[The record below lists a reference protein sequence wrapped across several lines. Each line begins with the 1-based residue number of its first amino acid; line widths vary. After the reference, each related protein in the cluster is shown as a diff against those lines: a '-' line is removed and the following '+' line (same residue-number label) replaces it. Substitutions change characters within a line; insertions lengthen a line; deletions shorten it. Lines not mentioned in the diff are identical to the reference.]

1 MKKTL
6 STAVAVLLAMGCA
19 GPEEDVEAKLRNFY
33 SWYITTND
41 TLKTGKV
48 SADTL
53 EKYITAAYR
62 ERIASDSELDYD
74 PILSAQDYD
83 KKWVNTLTV
92 SKATAGR
99 EKIYRVSFLTDEKE
113 KISHNIVVTMNKEH
127 GEWKID
133 YVEANK

>member
-1 MKKTL
+1 MKKTFIA
-6 STAVAVLLAMGCA
+6 TVLWLAIAGCA
-19 GPEEDVEAKLRNFY
+19 GPEEDVPAKLQHFY
-33 SWYITTND
+33 LWYITTND
-41 TLKTGKV
+41 TLKTGKL

-62 ERIASDSELDYD
+62 EQIAGDSELDYD
-74 PILSAQDYD
+74 PLLSAQDYD

-99 EKIYRVSFLTDEKE
+99 EKIYRVSFLTNEKE

>member
-1 MKKTL
+1 MKKIFFA
-6 STAVAVLLAMGCA
+6 AVAVLLAMGCA
-19 GPEEDVEAKLRNFY
+19 GPEEDVEAKLQHFY
-33 SWYITTND
+33 AWYITTND

-62 ERIASDSELDYD
+62 ERIAGDSELDYD
-74 PILSAQDYD
+74 PLLSAQDYD

-113 KISHNIVVTMNKEH
+113 KISHNIVVTMNKEN

>member
-1 MKKTL
+1 LKKTFIAATMWL
-6 STAVAVLLAMGCA
+6 AVAGCA
-19 GPEEDVEAKLRNFY
+19 GPEEDVAAKLQHFY
-33 SWYITTND
+33 SWYISTND

-53 EKYITAAYR
+53 EKYITTAYR

-74 PILSAQDYD
+74 PLLSAQDYD
-83 KKWVNTLTV
+83 KKWVKTLTI

-99 EKIYRVSFLTDEKE
+99 EKIYRVSFLIDEKE

-133 YVEANK
+133 YVEAN

>member
-1 MKKTL
+1 MKKTFIAAI
-6 STAVAVLLAMGCA
+6 TWLAIAGCA
-19 GPEEDVEAKLRNFY
+19 GPEEDVEAKLKHFY
-33 SWYITTND
+33 SWYISTND

-62 ERIASDSELDYD
+62 ERIATDSELDYD
-74 PILSAQDYD
+74 PLLSAQDYD
-83 KKWVNTLTV
+83 KKWVNTLTI

-99 EKIYRVSFLTDEKE
+99 EKIYRVSFLTNEKE

-127 GEWKID
+127 GEWKIG
-133 YVEANK
+133 YVEAN

>member
-1 MKKTL
+1 MKKTFIAAIVWL
-6 STAVAVLLAMGCA
+6 AVAGCA
-19 GPEEDVEAKLRNFY
+19 GPEENVEAKLHHFY
-33 SWYITTND
+33 TWYITTND

-53 EKYITAAYR
+53 GKYITTTYR
-62 ERIASDSELDYD
+62 ERIAADSELDYD
-74 PILSAQDYD
+74 PLLSAQDYD
-83 KKWVNTLTV
+83 KKWVNTLTI

>member
-1 MKKTL
+1 MKKTFIAAITWL
-6 STAVAVLLAMGCA
+6 AVAGCA
-19 GPEEDVEAKLRNFY
+19 GPDENVEAKLQHFY
-33 SWYITTND
+33 TWYITTND

-53 EKYITAAYR
+53 KKYITTAYR
-62 ERIASDSELDYD
+62 ERIATDSELDYD
-74 PILSAQDYD
+74 PLLSAQDYD
-83 KKWVNTLTV
+83 KKWVNTLTI

-99 EKIYRVSFLTDEKE
+99 EKIYRVSFLTNEKE

-133 YVEANK
+133 YVEAN